1 MDSPRLYS
9 VQRNKNACTPM
20 SGLETIEVDEIF
32 LFRLF
37 FDLQAMLRMNT
48 EIPAAKRYE
57 RVEEVIQEV
66 SRKRKLMS

>member
-1 MDSPRLYS
+1 
-9 VQRNKNACTPM
+9 M

-32 LFRLF
+32 LFCLF

-48 EIPAAKRYE
+48 EIPTAKRYE

>member
-1 MDSPRLYS
+1 MDSPRLHS
-9 VQRNKNACTPM
+9 VQRNKNDCTPM
-20 SGLETIEVDEIF
+20 SGRETIKADEIF

-66 SRKRKLMS
+66 SWTKKVMS